1 MTGASRARRM
11 DVLYI
16 YQWCRAASHPSLLC
30 GILYARLEEWDD
42 AVAVAEGFLAI
53 EVKNQDKIS

>member
-1 MTGASRARRM
+1 M